1 MLKCYNRIILNQ
13 EIQDDMTKPKK
24 LIDIQN
30 KKRRKKFSSIL
41 KEINKKYHQVLSR
54 LAK

>member
-1 MLKCYNRIILNQ
+1 
-13 EIQDDMTKPKK
+13 MTKPKK
-24 LIDIQN
+24 IIRND
-30 KKRRKKFSSIL
+30 KRREKFSFIL